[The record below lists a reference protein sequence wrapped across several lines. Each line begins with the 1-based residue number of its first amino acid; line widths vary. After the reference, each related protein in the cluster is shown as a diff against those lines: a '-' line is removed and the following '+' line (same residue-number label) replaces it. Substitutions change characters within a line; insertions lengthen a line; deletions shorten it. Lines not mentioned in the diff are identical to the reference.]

1 LRWEEVVEEVV
12 VEEESLLPCCALIR
26 LRRTRGGRASKPP
39 TRSRRTLRSPAFDDP
54 AFSLGYVA
62 DIENTASSI
71 RVKLT
76 TIQYGDPAHRDIAG
90 LRQLLQ
96 NYVNLVMAFAKD
108 VGR

>member
-1 LRWEEVVEEVV
+1 MAI
-12 VEEESLLPCCALIR
+12 P
-26 LRRTRGGRASKPP
+26 GRADAA
-39 TRSRRTLRSPAFDDP
+39 LAE
-54 AFSLGYVA
+54 V
-62 DIENTASSI
+62 ENCASSI

-96 NYVNLVMAFAKD
+96 DYVDMVMKFAKD